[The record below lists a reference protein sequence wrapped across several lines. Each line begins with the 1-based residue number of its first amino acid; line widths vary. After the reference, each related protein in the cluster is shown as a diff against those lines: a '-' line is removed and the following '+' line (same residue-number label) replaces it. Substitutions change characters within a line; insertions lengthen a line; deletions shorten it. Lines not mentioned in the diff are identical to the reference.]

1 VGGIPDLI
9 TDRISG
15 FLVSPDDE
23 RGLTERIRW
32 ILENP
37 VEARAMG
44 REGRDFAAQFFST
57 EVYLSGYRQIFQVA
71 QDGQLVNHEASA
83 F

>member
-1 VGGIPDLI
+1 
-9 TDRISG
+9 
-15 FLVSPDDE
+15 
-23 RGLTERIRW
+23 
-32 ILENP
+32 
-37 VEARAMG
+37 MG